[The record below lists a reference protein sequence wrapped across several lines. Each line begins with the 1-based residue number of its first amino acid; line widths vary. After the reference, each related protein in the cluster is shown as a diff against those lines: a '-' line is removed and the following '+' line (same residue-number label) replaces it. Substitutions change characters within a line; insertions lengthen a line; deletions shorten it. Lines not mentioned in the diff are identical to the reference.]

1 MIRAVLT
8 DIGNVVMQINETLP
22 AELLSRASGLEFEQV
37 VSILNPFSD
46 IVTRVQNGELPM
58 REVFEKHVG
67 SLHEKVNFD
76 QFTDAW
82 STMLGEDF
90 PQVRAA
96 FESLKPEVSLY
107 TLSNTNDLH
116 ARQLQ
121 GSWLRETSRE
131 FWLSCEIGMSK
142 PDEKVFRWALEQMQ
156 LQGPEVVFFDDL
168 EDNITAADKLGICGY
183 LVTNPDVVP
192 QTLQKLGLV
201 DDCRNNE
208 R

>member
-37 VSILNPFSD
+37 VGILNPFSD
-46 IVTRVQNGELPM
+46 IVTRVQNGGLPM
-58 REVFEKHVG
+58 REVFEKHTG
-67 SLHEKVNFD
+67 SLHKKVNFD
-76 QFTDAW
+76 QFTEAW

-96 FESLKPEVSLY
+96 YESLKPEISLY

-116 ARQLQ
+116 AHELHRH
-121 GSWLRETSRE
+121 WLRETSRE
-131 FWLSCEIGMSK
+131 FWLSCEIKMSK
-142 PDEKVFRWALEQMQ
+142 PSEDVFRWALEQMQ
-156 LQGPEVVFFDDL
+156 LQGEDVVFFDDL
-168 EDNITAADKLGICGY
+168 EDNIAAAGKLGIRGY
-183 LVTNPDVVP
+183 LVTDPDVVP
-192 QTLQKLGLV
+192 QTLQELGLV
-201 DDCRNNE
+201 DNCRNNG